1 MGARGLL
8 QRRVADFVGRWRGPQ
23 TCDKVE
29 EQRSNVPAR
38 RRHGRGIIEAG
49 EGFSN
54 TERLYSKSGDLPAA
68 VRAAVEQLLGRAIAA
83 DEEVSVS
90 AVPPQ
95 QGLPLADRKAV
106 ARQLDDFL
114 DRRAEKVKDLPDE
127 EMDLAIDEAA
137 HHVRH
142 SLK

>member
-1 MGARGLL
+1 MQNVSI
-8 QRRVADFVGRWRGPQ
+8 QRA
-23 TCDKVE
+23 
-29 EQRSNVPAR
+29 
-38 RRHGRGIIEAG
+38 
-49 EGFSN
+49 
-54 TERLYSKSGDLPAA
+54 GDLPAA
-68 VRAAVEQLLGRAIAA
+68 LRAAVEQLLGRAIAA

-95 QGLPLADRKAV
+95 HGLPLADRKAM
-106 ARQLDDFL
+106 ARQLEDFL
-114 DRRAEKVKDLPDE
+114 DRRAEKVKDLPEE

>member
-1 MGARGLL
+1 MAFSSDELQALLADGADLR
-8 QRRVADFVGRWRGPQ
+8 
-23 TCDKVE
+23 
-29 EQRSNVPAR
+29 PA
-38 RRHGRGIIEAG
+38 AK
-49 EGFSN
+49 
-54 TERLYSKSGDLPAA
+54 SKSRDPRSQPGDVTEEVLSKPGRAFRMQNVSIRRAGDLPAF

-106 ARQLDDFL
+106 ARQLEDFL
-114 DRRAEKVKDLPDE
+114 DRRAGKVKDLPDE